1 MTSSKPSKHHDVVI
15 IGAGHNGIVAAKTY
29 FQFNP
34 SIDILIIDG
43 GKSIGGVW
51 SAERIYPGLIF
62 EMPAPMTNFTD
73 FDMTREVGAELWG
86 DVTGDQVNEFLVS
99 LLSTSKGSSNK
110 VRTNMLGSTT
120 YPNAVNSTPRRCE

>member
-29 FQFNP
+29 LQFNP

-86 DVTGDQVNEFLVS
+86 NVTGDQVNEFLVS
-99 LLSTSKGSSNK
+99 LLSTSKGFSNK

>member
-29 FQFNP
+29 LQFNP

-99 LLSTSKGSSNK
+99 LLSTSKGFSNK

>member
-29 FQFNP
+29 LQFNP

-43 GKSIGGVW
+43 GKSIGGGW

-99 LLSTSKGSSNK
+99 LLSTSKGFSNK

>member
-1 MTSSKPSKHHDVVI
+1 MTSFKTSKHYDVVI

-29 FQFNP
+29 LQFNP
-34 SIDILIIDG
+34 AIDILIIDG
-43 GKSIGGVW
+43 GKSLGGVW

-73 FDMTREVGAELWG
+73 FDMTKEVGAELWG

-99 LLSTSKGSSNK
+99 LLTTSEGSSNR
-110 VRTNMLGSTT
+110 VRINMLGSTT
-120 YPNAVNSTPRRCE
+120 YLNAVNSIPRRYE

>member
-29 FQFNP
+29 LQFNP

-73 FDMTREVGAELWG
+73 CDMTREVGAELWG

-99 LLSTSKGSSNK
+99 LLSTSKGFSNK

>member
-29 FQFNP
+29 LQFNP

-99 LLSTSKGSSNK
+99 LLSTSKGSSNE